1 MVTREHTSWVFKN
14 FWWTLSLEDTELESH
29 VSSPFLQ
36 GFATMVSSCVMF
48 IQSSHCFWLWFQF
61 LLDEWKQT
69 PIYSPAPV
77 CIAKNLG
84 NAAFFSIFFGSP
96 PSGFIAF
103 ALLILL
109 LFRLVPISPF
119 PISTSLTHYLWMYRV
134 RIAISSFALVEFYET
149 IEVQTLKFNAHVN
162 IEEIDELWQVHL
174 SPFIHLRHNRALE
187 NINVRKPLVEPG
199 TSITSPWA

>member
-1 MVTREHTSWVFKN
+1 MNGNKH
-14 FWWTLSLEDTELESH
+14 LSTHQHLS
-29 VSSPFLQ
+29 
-36 GFATMVSSCVMF
+36 A
-48 IQSSHCFWLWFQF
+48 
-61 LLDEWKQT
+61 LLR
-69 PIYSPAPV
+69 
-77 CIAKNLG
+77 NLG

-162 IEEIDELWQVHL
+162 IEEIDEL
-174 SPFIHLRHNRALE
+174 
-187 NINVRKPLVEPG
+187 
-199 TSITSPWA
+199 